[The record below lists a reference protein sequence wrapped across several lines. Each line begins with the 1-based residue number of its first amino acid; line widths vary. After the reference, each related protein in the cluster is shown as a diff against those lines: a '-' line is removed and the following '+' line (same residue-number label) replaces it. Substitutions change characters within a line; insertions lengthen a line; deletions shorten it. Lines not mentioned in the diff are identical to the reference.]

1 MGSEGKRRTAVWAT
15 MLCAWLAASAVP
27 CAARPLN
34 RAIPDLFG
42 GTLATTID
50 PSAQQDLQQVLVAE
64 RFRGLSASLAV
75 ARSQAPVPSASG
87 AFRFA
92 WDPELDTFVR
102 SSQSLGSL
110 LAERAVTLGKN
121 TFTIGLS
128 YSHIDFD
135 TLDGDNLRRVRTTQP
150 ALSESFLDRLPA
162 SDRAVFADDILLT
175 QLNLQFSFELIYLT
189 AAYGVT
195 DSIDV
200 SLALSINQAEMRGR
214 ATAMTLD
221 PNDDPDQVVFAGD
234 QEGVVTD
241 ADRCD
246 PPYTCAVDGFDR
258 SAFGTGDLFLR
269 SKWHFANTRFAD
281 FATVGVLTLPTGNAD
296 DFLGFHD
303 VTFTPWLIASKPFGR
318 IEPHLNLG
326 YSIRSGKDVSQ
337 AQWIVGADLRTTD
350 WLTLAVDFLGYHDD
364 NRDGIN
370 DDIFQS
376 ALGFKLNPFG
386 EAVIGSSF
394 QLPLNRDGL
403 RADVIYTV
411 QLEYAF

>member
-1 MGSEGKRRTAVWAT
+1 MAGAALFFVC
-15 MLCAWLAASAVP
+15 LCGGAAPS
-27 CAARPLN
+27 AARPLN

-50 PSAQQDLQQVLVAE
+50 PSAQQDVQQVLVAE

-102 SSQSLGSL
+102 SSQNLGSL
-110 LAERAVTLGKN
+110 LAERAPTLGKN

-135 TLDGDNLRRVRTTQP
+135 TLDGDNLRNVRTTQP
-150 ALSESFLDRLPA
+150 ALSDSFLDQLPP
-162 SDRAVFADDILLT
+162 SDRAIFADDILLT
-175 QLNLQFSFELIYLT
+175 QLNLRFSFDLIYLS
-189 AAYGVT
+189 AAYGIT
-195 DSIDV
+195 DHIDV
-200 SLALSINQAEMRGR
+200 SLALSINQARMRGR
-214 ATAMTLD
+214 ANAVVLNPGD
-221 PNDDPDQVVFAGD
+221 EPDQVVFAAD
-234 QEGVVTD
+234 QKGVVTN
-241 ADRCD
+241 ASVCD
-246 PPYTCAVDGFDR
+246 PPFSCAVDGFDE

-281 FATVGVLTLPTGNAD
+281 FATIGVLTLPTGNAD

-303 VTFTPWLIASKPFGR
+303 VTFTPWLVASKPFGR

-337 AQWIVGADLRTTD
+337 AQWIVGADFRATD
-350 WLTLAVDFLGYHDD
+350 WLTLATDFLGYHDD

-386 EAVIGSSF
+386 EAVFGGSF

-411 QLEYAF
+411 QLEYTF

>member
-1 MGSEGKRRTAVWAT
+1 MDNSDLLRRAACAALLLV
-15 MLCAWLAASAVP
+15 LCGRAAP
-27 CAARPLN
+27 TAARPLN

-102 SSQSLGSL
+102 SGQSLGSL
-110 LAERAVTLGKN
+110 IAERAPTLGKN

-128 YSHIDFD
+128 YSRIEFN
-135 TLDGDNLRRVRTTQP
+135 TLDGDNLRSVRTTQP
-150 ALSESFLDRLPA
+150 ALSDSFLDRLPPA
-162 SDRAVFADDILLT
+162 DRAVFADDILVT
-175 QLNLQFSFELIYLT
+175 ELNLRFTFNLIYLS
-189 AAYGVT
+189 AAYGIT
-195 DSIDV
+195 DDIDV

-214 ATAMTLD
+214 ATAVILD
-221 PNDDPDQVVFAGD
+221 PNEDPDQVVFAAD
-234 QEGVVTD
+234 QQGVITD
-241 ADRCD
+241 ASVCD
-246 PPYTCAVDGFDR
+246 PPFSCAVDGFDE

-269 SKWHFANTRFAD
+269 SKWHFANTRYAD

-303 VTFTPWLIASKPFGR
+303 VTFTPWLVASKPFGR

-337 AQWIVGADLRTTD
+337 AQWIVGSDLRATD

-376 ALGFKLNPFG
+376 ALGFKVNPFG
-386 EAVIGSSF
+386 EAILGGSF

-403 RADVIYTV
+403 RADVIYTL
-411 QLEYAF
+411 QLEYTF

>member
-1 MGSEGKRRTAVWAT
+1 VGNSELRRRVTCAALLLL
-15 MLCAWLAASAVP
+15 LCGRAAPS
-27 CAARPLN
+27 AARPLN

-50 PSAQQDLQQVLVAE
+50 PSAQQDVQQVLVAE

-102 SSQSLGSL
+102 SGQSLGSL
-110 LAERAVTLGKN
+110 IAERAPTLGKK

-128 YSHIDFD
+128 YSRIEFN
-135 TLDGDNLRRVRTTQP
+135 TLDGDNLRSVRTTQP
-150 ALSESFLDRLPA
+150 ALSDSFLDRLPPP
-162 SDRAVFADDILLT
+162 DRAVFADDILVT
-175 QLNLQFSFELIYLT
+175 ELNLRFTFNLIYLS
-189 AAYGVT
+189 AAYGIT
-195 DSIDV
+195 DNIDV

-214 ATAMTLD
+214 ATAVILD
-221 PNDDPDQVVFAGD
+221 PNDDPDQVVFAAD
-234 QEGVVTD
+234 QQGVITD
-241 ADRCD
+241 ASVCD
-246 PPYTCAVDGFDR
+246 PPFSCATDGFDE

-269 SKWHFANTRFAD
+269 SKWHFANTRYAD

-303 VTFTPWLIASKPFGR
+303 VTFTPWLVASKPFGR

-337 AQWIVGADLRTTD
+337 AQWIVGSDLRATD

-376 ALGFKLNPFG
+376 ALGFKVNPFG
-386 EAVIGSSF
+386 EAILGGSF

-403 RADVIYTV
+403 RADVIYTL
-411 QLEYAF
+411 QLEYTF